1 MRIHVRLQYF
11 DANCVNCFI
20 VKTVWMTTWKWIIV
34 PLTLNVMKKS
44 KKKLKIKS
52 FNHLETIYTVIIITI
67 PTPAYRA

>member
-1 MRIHVRLQYF
+1 
-11 DANCVNCFI
+11 
-20 VKTVWMTTWKWIIV
+20 MTTWKWIIV